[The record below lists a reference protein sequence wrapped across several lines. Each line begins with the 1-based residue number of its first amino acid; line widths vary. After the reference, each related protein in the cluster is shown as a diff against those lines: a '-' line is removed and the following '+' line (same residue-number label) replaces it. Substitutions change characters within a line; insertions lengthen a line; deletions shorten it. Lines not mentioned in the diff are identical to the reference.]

1 MANQKRKFQNKMR
14 KQTVGASATSPSG
27 RMSRIA
33 RLASS
38 FECDPARYL
47 PTPLSPASQR
57 ERAHL
62 ADHLLHSSRFY
73 CQTQVGSRFYSFSP
87 SIYFLFFFFFWK
99 EGRRRQ
105 VKKREGQPGEHQ
117 SSRREI
123 MYSYMGRTKQSE
135 TRLPPPLNLRECHAV
150 LSSHI

>member
-1 MANQKRKFQNKMR
+1 MR

-73 CQTQVGSRFYSFSP
+73 CQTQ
-87 SIYFLFFFFFWK
+87 

-117 SSRREI
+117 SRRGAN
-123 MYSYMGRTKQSE
+123 SF
-135 TRLPPPLNLRECHAV
+135 A
-150 LSSHI
+150 

>member
-87 SIYFLFFFFFWK
+87 SIYFLFFFSFGRK
-99 EGRRRQ
+99 EEEGRSKKERDNQ
-105 VKKREGQPGEHQ
+105 VSISPVKERLCIAIWAGQNSPKEDC
-117 SSRREI
+117 
-123 MYSYMGRTKQSE
+123 
-135 TRLPPPLNLRECHAV
+135 LPP
-150 LSSHI
+150 